1 MYFIYFLQDK
11 LCVICVKN
19 KARLISLDYKLNR
32 DHEFLKH
39 QLKVPTD
46 GKGFW
51 VGKKSINHWKRLAK
65 IALEDTIV
73 REVQEW
79 NHSKDIHK
87 VNIEDLYIAIR
98 FGANIRILITDPDPT
113 PTL

>member
-1 MYFIYFLQDK
+1 M
-11 LCVICVKN
+11 ICVKN

-79 NHSKDIHK
+79 NHSKDMPK
-87 VNIEDLYIAIR
+87 VEIEI
-98 FGANIRILITDPDPT
+98 FILQCTGKVYTVHTVFFSFCQLDV
-113 PTL
+113 